1 MSLYDMAQTGRQTPA
16 HKQAARL
23 TRTLTMLRQCLKN
36 CGEDTVNAP
45 GGRAEVA
52 AEYGAA
58 NCQEAVDAWAAMVA
72 LVNAHLPPST
82 PAAVAPLVQ
91 GDVPA

>member
-16 HKQAARL
+16 HRQAARI
-23 TRTLTMLRQCLKN
+23 TRTLMMLRTCITN
-36 CGEDTVNAP
+36 CGDDTISAP

-52 AEYGAA
+52 AEYGTA
-58 NCQEAVDAWAAMVA
+58 NCQEAVDIWDALTT
-72 LVNAHLPPST
+72 LVNAHLPPNT
-82 PAAVAPLVQ
+82 PALTAPLIQ